1 MLGPPLMAEGRVP
14 ARMLPWAGGGT
25 RLSSR
30 CSLIYPSPLGQER
43 GEAGPRLGRWPHAHL
58 SPSTLGTRS
67 QSAGRAGKGPGQ
79 PPLSPALGFVL
90 SRQPGGG
97 FMLLGSWDGGVFP
110 GSARTKGHCAPRG
123 SPSHGAAPALP
134 TAPPGARK
142 EQPPPRPQATKVARP
157 VAKERGAPACGALGS
172 QRGAGPPPGWLH
184 RGALRLSEHT
194 ELEQLPALLPA
205 LSEIPKMCPR
215 PPEGWGQWG
224 GSRWVTR
231 VKLKPVAA
239 KHGCQPG
246 TCPQG
251 CQQFGCAPT
260 HPGHSRTA
268 PREQEPLSVPTSLS
282 HHTHLLCLAPIHVL
296 GGYVHIYTE
305 GAVQTTRAG
314 SPQPR
319 GRDPSEQT
327 LSSPPC
333 SHGSSPSR
341 PQGGFPTEPSKQGST

>member
-1 MLGPPLMAEGRVP
+1 MGGLQVFPHPPRALVPLGRLGARCWGALSPQLRGWGVQEMPGPPLMAEGRVP

-43 GEAGPRLGRWPHAHL
+43 GEAGPRLGRWLHAHL

-142 EQPPPRPQATKVARP
+142 EQPPPPTPGHQGGTAGGQRAWGT
-157 VAKERGAPACGALGS
+157 CL
-172 QRGAGPPPGWLH
+172 RGAGQPTGCGTPPGMAPP
-184 RGALRLSEHT
+184 RGS
-194 ELEQLPALLPA
+194 
-205 LSEIPKMCPR
+205 
-215 PPEGWGQWG
+215 
-224 GSRWVTR
+224 
-231 VKLKPVAA
+231 PVVRA
-239 KHGCQPG
+239 H
-246 TCPQG
+246 
-251 CQQFGCAPT
+251 
-260 HPGHSRTA
+260 
-268 PREQEPLSVPTSLS
+268 
-282 HHTHLLCLAPIHVL
+282 
-296 GGYVHIYTE
+296 
-305 GAVQTTRAG
+305 RAG
-314 SPQPR
+314 AA
-319 GRDPSEQT
+319 
-327 LSSPPC
+327 PC
-333 SHGSSPSR
+333 PAPCPVRNTQNVPSPSR
-341 PQGGFPTEPSKQGST
+341 GMGTVGWQPLGHSG